1 MTGNT
6 ANKQKN
12 QKIKNKTKIKKH
24 KKIQVGEPSIAFLE
38 KMPKCQTNKNQ
49 KTKKRKRKHIFLE
62 NNYLLKNNYFF
73 MYFFHAKMFC
83 YRLLAK
89 DILSKYK
96 N

>member
-6 ANKQKN
+6 EKTKNMKNKKQNKN
-12 QKIKNKTKIKKH
+12 QKQKRCG
-24 KKIQVGEPSIAFLE
+24 VGEPCIAFLE

-49 KTKKRKRKHIFLE
+49 KKTKENTFFFRKHIFLE
-62 NNYLLKNNYFF
+62 NNYFS

-89 DILSKYK
+89 DILSEYK

>member
-38 KMPKCQTNKNQ
+38 KMPKCQQNKNEKKKKK
-49 KTKKRKRKHIFLE
+49 KTH
-62 NNYLLKNNYFF
+62 FF
-73 MYFFHAKMFC
+73 
-83 YRLLAK
+83 
-89 DILSKYK
+89 
-96 N
+96 